1 MKSTLT
7 KRQRELNQKTIKRI
21 VELKQE
27 AYRNGYNDKYK
38 EDWMKR

>member
-1 MKSTLT
+1 MTAILT
-7 KRQRELNQKTIKRI
+7 KRQRELNQKVIKRI